1 MENIDES
8 FVAYMRS
15 LAASVRQRFKT
26 LATNNPSAVNS
37 LKTAGNVAAITA
49 LSNMMSNPNDPNNP
63 AQKKKTKIPDYK
75 PTSVKPG
82 DDRVV
87 EPETIKK
94 LRDHVEHGNTMKKL
108 VEARVRF
115 ATDKQAKDF
124 HSHIE
129 GSGLAT
135 GTREGSSVEYDSS
148 DTRKYVQNAIRRK
161 MKELKGKVAD
171 VK

>member
-1 MENIDES
+1 
-8 FVAYMRS
+8 
-15 LAASVRQRFKT
+15 
-26 LATNNPSAVNS
+26 
-37 LKTAGNVAAITA
+37 
-49 LSNMMSNPNDPNNP
+49 MS
-63 AQKKKTKIPDYK
+63 
-75 PTSVKPG
+75 
-82 DDRVV
+82 
-87 EPETIKK
+87 IKK
-94 LRDHVEHGNTMKKL
+94 II
-108 VEARVRF
+108 EARVQF

-148 DTRKYVQNAIRRK
+148 DTRQYVQNAIRRK

>member
-1 MENIDES
+1 MN
-8 FVAYMRS
+8 
-15 LAASVRQRFKT
+15 
-26 LATNNPSAVNS
+26 
-37 LKTAGNVAAITA
+37 
-49 LSNMMSNPNDPNNP
+49 
-63 AQKKKTKIPDYK
+63 
-75 PTSVKPG
+75 
-82 DDRVV
+82 
-87 EPETIKK
+87 IKK
-94 LRDHVEHGNTMKKL
+94 II
-108 VEARVRF
+108 EARVQF

-148 DTRKYVQNAIRRK
+148 DTRQDVQNSLRRK